1 MKIKKIIVRS
11 FPFLIF
17 SVSKSRAVSIFINL
31 LDLSSFNAFLN
42 DNTKLKVNYWH
53 EIQENHR
60 TGFWDNLKSMK
71 LGFFSVCRIKGMLS
85 TKTAKSVTNISKMSQ
100 TPSIS
105 AIVSNIDKVFKE
117 LIFVQILYYKIWFL
131 V

>member
-1 MKIKKIIVRS
+1 
-11 FPFLIF
+11 
-17 SVSKSRAVSIFINL
+17 
-31 LDLSSFNAFLN
+31 
-42 DNTKLKVNYWH
+42 
-53 EIQENHR
+53 
-60 TGFWDNLKSMK
+60 
-71 LGFFSVCRIKGMLS
+71 
-85 TKTAKSVTNISKMSQ
+85 MSQ